1 MFYIR
6 NFTFPLSRL
15 YYSIFPRAYFQSTVE
30 NDFWAPT
37 MSDRTG
43 DGLKEVSGTG
53 GSNDGPNDEPDGV
66 HTMHR
71 LLKKSLLVVPNV
83 ALYAFYIVL
92 R

>member
-1 MFYIR
+1 
-6 NFTFPLSRL
+6 
-15 YYSIFPRAYFQSTVE
+15 
-30 NDFWAPT
+30 

-43 DGLKEVSGTG
+43 DGLKVSGTG
-53 GSNDGPNDEPDGV
+53 GSNDGPNDEPDGA
-66 HTMHR
+66 HAMHR